1 MNAGQAKGTFNLVM
15 GWAAFVLAI
24 LATAKLFGFVI
35 PINLKASTEAIAL
48 VALALAMCRVP

>member
-24 LATAKLFGFVI
+24 LATAKLFKIAI
-35 PINLKASTEAIAL
+35 PLAIAGSPTEIGI